1 MRPCQI
7 RKGPIMIHLQELPS
21 PTPTPIPVEIDGNT
35 IPDIIDS
42 LQQEP
47 FVFGTSVVAG
57 LLVTGLVLFA
67 MTRGISKAGTLQ
79 PPVTTLAVLTALVA
93 MLSILGV
100 VIRPN
105 VDSLAVAAGTAVGAL
120 AGALGPAFSSR
131 AAGMLSSREIAEK
144 REQIAEEEKRRQEEQ
159 DDDDGDDYIPNPPG
173 VTG

>member
-1 MRPCQI
+1 MRPCHI

-21 PTPTPIPVEIDGNT
+21 PTPTPVPVEVTGNT

-42 LQQEP
+42 LQKEP
-47 FVFGTSVVAG
+47 FVFGTSIVAG

-120 AGALGPAFSSR
+120 AGALGTAFSNR
-131 AAGMLSSREIAEK
+131 AAGMLTTREIEEN
-144 REQIAEEEKRRQEEQ
+144 REQIAEQRQEETKG
-159 DDDDGDDYIPNPPG
+159 DDGDDPYIPNPPG
-173 VTG
+173 TEG